1 MTLRVTTLGNGL
13 RVATDRIGTV
23 ESATVGVWC
32 DVGTCDEPAP
42 VNGVAHLLEHM
53 VFKGTRRRSA
63 SAIAE
68 EIENVGGHMNAYTA
82 REQTAYYARV
92 LKGDLALAVDL
103 IADILQH
110 SLFDP
115 DELRRE
121 RAVVLQ
127 EIGQANDT
135 PDDIIFD
142 HFQAAAFPRQGVG
155 RPVLGRASV
164 VKRLKRETVTG
175 FLSGHYAPQNLVLA
189 AAGNVDHDR
198 LVALA
203 AEKFDQ
209 LPAASNRAREE
220 AKYRGGEYREK
231 RKLDQI
237 HLVLGFEG
245 PGHHDP
251 DFYPLQVMSTVLGG
265 GMSSR
270 LFQEV
275 REKRGLVYSIYS
287 FSSPLRDGG
296 LFGIYA
302 GTGEKQVLDL
312 LPVVADEIGKVAAK
326 VMEEE
331 VARAR
336 AQLKAGILM
345 ALESTSARCEQL
357 AQQMLVFGRPIPTSE
372 IVAKIE
378 AVDAQAASR
387 VMRRVLAA
395 PLTLAAL
402 GPIGRIDDY
411 AAIAARLN

>member
-1 MTLRVTTLGNGL
+1 MSVRVTTLRNGL
-13 RVATDRIGTV
+13 RVATDHIGTV

-32 DVGTCDEPAP
+32 DVGTRDEPAP
-42 VNGVAHLLEHM
+42 VNGVAHLLEHL

-103 IADILQH
+103 IADILQY

-115 DELRRE
+115 QELKRE

-164 VKRLKRETVTG
+164 VKRMKRETVRE
-175 FLSGHYAPQNLVLA
+175 FLAGHYAPHNLVLA
-189 AAGNVDHDR
+189 AAGNVQHDR
-198 LVALA
+198 LVKLA
-203 AEKFDQ
+203 ERKFDR
-209 LPAASNRAREE
+209 LPKAANRPREN
-220 AKYRGGEYREK
+220 AQYRGGEHREH
-231 RKLDQI
+231 RALDQI

-245 PGHHDP
+245 LGHHDK

-287 FSSPLRDGG
+287 FASSMRDGG
-296 LFGIYA
+296 VFGIYA
-302 GTGEKQVLDL
+302 GTGEKEVRDL
-312 LPVVADEIGKVAAK
+312 LPVVAEEIVKVADK
-326 VMEEE
+326 VTEDE

-336 AQLKAGILM
+336 AQLKAGTLM
-345 ALESTSARCEQL
+345 ALESTSSRCEQL
-357 AQQMLVFGRPIPTSE
+357 AQQLIVFGRPIPTAE
-372 IVAKIE
+372 IVSRIE
-378 AVDAQAASR
+378 AVDGAAVTR
-387 VMRRVLAA
+387 VMRRLLAS

-402 GPIGRIDDY
+402 GPIKRVDDY
-411 AAIAARLN
+411 AAIAARLS

>member
-1 MTLRVTTLGNGL
+1 MTVRVTTLPSGL
-13 RVATDRIGTV
+13 RVGTDQITTV
-23 ESATVGVWC
+23 ESATVGIWC
-32 DVGTCDEPAP
+32 DVGTRDEPAP

-92 LKGDLALAVDL
+92 LKDDLALAVDL

-115 DELRRE
+115 QELKRE

-175 FLSGHYAPQNLVLA
+175 FLSSHYAPQKLVLA

-198 LVALA
+198 LVDLA
-203 AEKFDQ
+203 GEKFDR
-209 LPAASNRAREE
+209 LPKATNQMREP
-220 AKYRGGEYREK
+220 AKYRGGEHREK
-231 RKLDQI
+231 RGLDQI

-245 PGHHDP
+245 LSHHDP
-251 DFYPLQVMSTVLGG
+251 DFYALQVMSTLLGG

-275 REKRGLVYSIYS
+275 REKRGLVYAIYS
-287 FSSPLRDGG
+287 FSGSLRDGG

-302 GTGEKQVLDL
+302 GTGEKQVTEL
-312 LPVVADEIGKVAAK
+312 LPVVADEIGKVADRAT
-326 VMEEE
+326 EEE

-336 AQLKAGILM
+336 AQLKAGTLM
-345 ALESTSARCEQL
+345 ALESTSSRCEQL
-357 AQQMLVFGRPIPTSE
+357 AQQMIVFGRPIPTSE

-378 AVDAQAASR
+378 AVDSVSVSR
-387 VMRRVLAA
+387 VMRRLAA
-395 PLTLAAL
+395 SPLSLAAL
-402 GPIGRIDDY
+402 GPIGKVDDY
-411 AAIAARLN
+411 AAIVARLH

>member
-1 MTLRVTTLGNGL
+1 MTVRVTTLANGL

-32 DVGTCDEPAP
+32 DVGTRDEPAP

-63 SAIAE
+63 AAIAE

-82 REQTAYYARV
+82 RELTAYYARV
-92 LKGDLALAVDL
+92 LKDDLPLAVDL
-103 IADILQH
+103 IADILQD

-115 DELRRE
+115 QELRRE

-155 RPVLGRASV
+155 RPVLGRATVVRRLGRDSV
-164 VKRLKRETVTG
+164 TA
-175 FLSGHYAPQNLVLA
+175 FLAAHYAPQKLVLA

-203 AEKFDQ
+203 GQKFDR
-209 LPAASNRAREE
+209 LPGPTNRTREPAR
-220 AKYRGGEYREK
+220 YRGGEYREK
-231 RKLDQI
+231 RALDQI

-245 PGHHDP
+245 LSHHDP
-251 DFYPLQVMSTVLGG
+251 DFYPLQVLSTLLGG

-275 REKRGLVYSIYS
+275 REKRGLVYSIYT
-287 FSSPLRDGG
+287 FSGSLRDGG

-302 GTGEKQVLDL
+302 GTGEKQVAEL
-312 LPVVADEIGKVAAK
+312 LPIVADEIGKVAAQ
-326 VMEEE
+326 VTDEE

-336 AQLKAGILM
+336 AQLKAGTLM
-345 ALESTSARCEQL
+345 ALESMSARCEQL
-357 AQQMLVFGRPIPTSE
+357 AQQLIVFGRPIPTGE
-372 IVAKIE
+372 VVAKIE
-378 AVDAQAASR
+378 AVDAASVSR
-387 VMRRVLAA
+387 VMRRLAA
-395 PLTLAAL
+395 SPPTFAAL
-402 GPIGRIDDY
+402 GPVGRIESY
-411 AAIAARLN
+411 AAIAARLH

>member
-1 MTLRVTTLGNGL
+1 MTVRVTTLGNGL
-13 RVATDRIGTV
+13 RVATDHIGTV

-32 DVGTCDEPAP
+32 DVGTRDEPAP

-92 LKGDLALAVDL
+92 LKGDLTLAVDL

-115 DELRRE
+115 KELKRE

-164 VKRLKRETVTG
+164 VRRMKRETVTE
-175 FLSGHYAPQNLVLA
+175 FLSGNYAPRNLVLA
-189 AAGNVDHDR
+189 AAGNVDHAR
-198 LVALA
+198 LVKLA
-203 AEKFDQ
+203 EDKFDK
-209 LPAASNRAREE
+209 LPAATNQARE
-220 AKYRGGEYREK
+220 AARYRGGEHREK
-231 RKLDQI
+231 RALDQI

-245 PGHHDP
+245 LGHHDP
-251 DFYPLQVMSTVLGG
+251 EFYPLQVMSTVLGG

-287 FSSPLRDGG
+287 FSGSLRDGG
-296 LFGIYA
+296 LFGVYA
-302 GTGEKQVLDL
+302 GTGEKQVVEL
-312 LPVVADEIGKVAAK
+312 LPVVADEIVKVADK
-326 VMEEE
+326 VADEE

-336 AQLKAGILM
+336 AQLKAGTLM
-345 ALESTSARCEQL
+345 ALESTSSRCEQL
-357 AQQMLVFGRPIPTSE
+357 AQQMIVFGRPIPTSE
-372 IVAKIE
+372 IVARIE
-378 AVDAQAASR
+378 AVDADAVQR
-387 VMRRVLAA
+387 VMRRLLAS

-402 GPIGRIDDY
+402 GPIDRVDDY

>member
-1 MTLRVTTLGNGL
+1 MSVRVTTLKNGL
-13 RVATDRIGTV
+13 RVATDHIGTV

-32 DVGTCDEPAP
+32 DVGTRDEPAP

-115 DELRRE
+115 QELRRE

-164 VKRLKRETVTG
+164 VKRMKRDTVRE
-175 FLSGHYAPQNLVLA
+175 FLAGHYAPGNLVLA
-189 AAGNVDHDR
+189 AAGNVQHDR
-198 LVALA
+198 LVRLA
-203 AEKFDQ
+203 EEKFDR
-209 LPAASNRAREE
+209 LPKAAKQPRDTAQ
-220 AKYRGGEYREK
+220 YRGGEHREH
-231 RKLDQI
+231 RALDQI

-245 PGHHDP
+245 LGHHDK

-287 FSSPLRDGG
+287 FASSMRDGG
-296 LFGIYA
+296 VFGIYA
-302 GTGEKQVLDL
+302 GTGEKEVREL
-312 LPVVADEIGKVAAK
+312 LPVVAEEVVKVADK
-326 VMEEE
+326 VTEEE

-336 AQLKAGILM
+336 AQLKAGTLM
-345 ALESTSARCEQL
+345 ALESTSSRCEQL
-357 AQQMLVFGRPIPTSE
+357 AQQLIVFGRPIPTSE
-372 IVAKIE
+372 IVARIE
-378 AVDAQAASR
+378 AVDAGAVTR
-387 VMRRVLAA
+387 VMRRMLAT
-395 PLTLAAL
+395 PLTMAAL
-402 GPIGRIDDY
+402 GPIKRVDDY
-411 AAIAARLN
+411 AAVAARLN